1 MEASHYGTTQR
12 FFLRLLARGVQCY
25 TVNICLSVRNVGAID
40 MYEGQ
45 GFAQW
50 KGFCDCFISS
60 LLYVNPAADASM
72 LFVRFPDFRITI

>member
-1 MEASHYGTTQR
+1 M
-12 FFLRLLARGVQCY
+12 CN
-25 TVNICLSVRNVGAID
+25 TVNICLCVRNVGAID

-60 LLYVNPAADASM
+60 LLYVNPATDASM
-72 LFVRFPDFRITI
+72 LFVRFPDSRITIDFFTL